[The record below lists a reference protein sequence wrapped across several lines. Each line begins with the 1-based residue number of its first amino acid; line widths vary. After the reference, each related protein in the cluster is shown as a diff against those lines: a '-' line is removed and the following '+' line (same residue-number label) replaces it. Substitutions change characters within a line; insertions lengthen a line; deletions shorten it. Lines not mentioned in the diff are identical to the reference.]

1 MLTKTRKS
9 LPVTGYVAPHI
20 KRQME
25 ELAANN
31 RRKNISC
38 QVEEALAMYLPTL
51 GINFNQP
58 IQGAHGKRKAT
69 A

>member
-1 MLTKTRKS
+1 
-9 LPVTGYVAPHI
+9 
-20 KRQME
+20 ME